1 MIIDKIEN
9 CKLYVGLSPLISKA
23 FDYINNTDLLGLE
36 SGRYE
41 IVKDDLFA
49 LVQEYN
55 TKNREDCKLEGHF
68 KFIDVQFIISGAEFI
83 GISTLN
89 NHIQIS
95 KSEERD
101 IAFYEGDP
109 TFFKL
114 ERGMFA
120 IFFPDDLHMPG
131 IKVVQSLNVKKLVI
145 KIRI

>member
-1 MIIDKIEN
+1 MIIDKIGN
-9 CKLYVGLSPLISKA
+9 YKLYTGLSPLISKA
-23 FDYINNTDLLGLE
+23 LDYINDTDLLGLE

-41 IVKDDLFA
+41 IEKDDLFA
-49 LVQEYN
+49 LIQEYD
-55 TKNREDCKLEGHF
+55 TKNREGCKLEGHF

-131 IKVVQSLNVKKLVI
+131 IKIVQGLNVKKLVI

>member
-1 MIIDKIEN
+1 MILDKIEN
-9 CKLYVGLSPLISKA
+9 YKLYAGLGPLISKA
-23 FDYINNTDLLGLE
+23 FDYINNNDLISLE

-41 IVKDDLFA
+41 IEKDDVFA
-49 LVQEYN
+49 LVQEYD
-55 TKNREDCKLEGHF
+55 TKNRGDCKLEGHF

-120 IFFPDDLHMPG
+120 IFYPDDLHMPG
-131 IKVVQSLNVKKLVI
+131 IKIVQSLNVKKLVV